1 MKRRIFLF
9 PAAVFLGTA
18 CLLSG
23 CGKKSATDNAGE
35 VYVYNWRNCGYPL

>member
-1 MKRRIFLF
+1 MKRRVFLF

-23 CGKKSATDNAGE
+23 CGKNPPPAMQVRFFKE
-35 VYVYNWRNCGYPL
+35 L